1 MSVIVSTTVQKIFE
15 EAVSDAKKR
24 RHEFVTPEHLLWR
37 ILFYPKVLELF
48 TLCGS
53 DLGYIHDSLNEYL
66 GTRIPSTGQ
75 NTDEEPIQ
83 TMGLQNVFERAI
95 LNCNAAEKKVLGL
108 NDIIVSLIDEEKN
121 HCSFFMKQSG
131 INRLRLL
138 QLVGKPDFYDNGE
151 TDSLYT
157 RADEENGL
165 PKLSPNE
172 AFIKDL
178 DAAVNAVL
186 NEGVKPERLEGSSRQ
201 KRFLERFTVNLT
213 ALAREGKLNPVIG
226 RNGEIERTI
235 QILCRKQK
243 NNPIHVGGAGVG
255 KTAVTEGLAQRIA
268 ENKVPSFLKEAEIYT
283 LNVSDLTAGAKFR
296 GDFEHRFK
304 KICAEL
310 YEEKSAILFIDEIH
324 TVMDANAGGG
334 LEISDL
340 LKPVLTGGR
349 IRCIGATTYEEYN
362 KYFAKDKALVRRFQ
376 KIDIE
381 EPSEEETLTILQ
393 GLRETYEQ
401 FHKVRYS
408 DEVLKAAV
416 RLSNLYIRERLLP
429 DKAIDLIDEAGAL
442 LKIRADKERAA
453 HVADGNGAG
462 SEREDFPEVQVEDID
477 QITAKTAKIP
487 EQKISES
494 ENEKLK
500 RLEESLSKNIF
511 GQDDAVKNLTKA
523 VKRSRAGFRAKE
535 KPAACFLFVGPT
547 GVGKTAL
554 AKTVA
559 DELGIPLI
567 RFDMSEYQEKHTV
580 SRLIGSP
587 PGYVGFEEGGLL
599 TDAVRKQPNAVLLLD
614 EIEKAHS
621 DIYNLLL
628 QIMDYAV
635 LTDNQGRKANFNN
648 IILIMTSNAG
658 TANIGKPVIGFA
670 GEKVSEAAVDEAV
683 EKTFSAEFRNRL
695 DSTIKFKPLSM
706 QVMHKI
712 VTKETEK
719 IRDMLTEK
727 GLRMELSD
735 DVIPFF
741 AEKSYSAEYGAR
753 NAARLIEDEF
763 ITPLTDLILFGDA
776 DAAEGKTVLFGI
788 ADKTKQP
795 YVLVRIQDA

>member
-15 EAVSDAKKR
+15 EAVLDAKKR

-151 TDSLYT
+151 TDNLYT

-186 NEGVKPERLEGSSRQ
+186 NEGVKPERVEGSGRQ

-453 HVADGNGAG
+453 HAADGNGAD

-477 QITAKTAKIP
+477 KITAKTAKIP

-776 DAAEGKTVLFGI
+776 AEGKTVLFGI

-795 YVLVRIQDA
+795 YVSVRIQDA

>member
-453 HVADGNGAG
+453 HAADGNGAG
-462 SEREDFPEVQVEDID
+462 SEREAFPEVQVEDID
-477 QITAKTAKIP
+477 KITAKTAKIP

-511 GQDDAVKNLTKA
+511 GQNDAVKNLTKA

-776 DAAEGKTVLFGI
+776 AEGKTVLFSI

-795 YVLVRIQDA
+795 YVSVRIQDA

>member
-83 TMGLQNVFERAI
+83 TIGLQNVFERAI

-186 NEGVKPERLEGSSRQ
+186 NEGVKPERVEGSGRQ

-442 LKIRADKERAA
+442 LKIRADKDRAA
-453 HVADGNGAG
+453 HAADGNGAG
-462 SEREDFPEVQVEDID
+462 SEREAFPEVQVEDID
-477 QITAKTAKIP
+477 KITAKTAKIP

-727 GLRMELSD
+727 GLRMELSE

-776 DAAEGKTVLFGI
+776 AEGKTVLFSI

-795 YVLVRIQDA
+795 YVSVRIQDA

>member
-15 EAVSDAKKR
+15 EAVLDAKKR

-186 NEGVKPERLEGSSRQ
+186 NEGVKPERVEGSGRQ

-213 ALAREGKLNPVIG
+213 ALARDGKLNPVIG

-442 LKIRADKERAA
+442 LKIRADKERAVHA
-453 HVADGNGAG
+453 VDGNGAG

-477 QITAKTAKIP
+477 KITAKTAKIP

-567 RFDMSEYQEKHTV
+567 RFDMSEYQEKHTI

-776 DAAEGKTVLFGI
+776 AEGKTVLFSI

-795 YVLVRIQDA
+795 YVSVRIQDA

>member
-83 TMGLQNVFERAI
+83 TIGLQNVFERAI

-186 NEGVKPERLEGSSRQ
+186 NEGVKPERVEGSGRQ

-213 ALAREGKLNPVIG
+213 TLAREGKLNPVIG

-453 HVADGNGAG
+453 HAADGNGAD

-477 QITAKTAKIP
+477 KITAKTAKIP

-776 DAAEGKTVLFGI
+776 AEGKTVLFSI

-795 YVLVRIQDA
+795 YVSVRIQDA

>member
-83 TMGLQNVFERAI
+83 TIGLQNVFERAI

-186 NEGVKPERLEGSSRQ
+186 NEGVKPERVEGSGRQ

-442 LKIRADKERAA
+442 LKIRADKDRAA
-453 HVADGNGAG
+453 HAADGNGAG
-462 SEREDFPEVQVEDID
+462 SEREAFPEVQVEDID
-477 QITAKTAKIP
+477 KITAKTAKIP

-695 DSTIKFKPLSM
+695 DSTIKFKPLSV

-776 DAAEGKTVLFGI
+776 AEGKTVLFSI

-795 YVLVRIQDA
+795 YVSVRIQDA

>member
-83 TMGLQNVFERAI
+83 TIGLQNVFERAI

-186 NEGVKPERLEGSSRQ
+186 NEGVKPERVEGSGRQ

-296 GDFEHRFK
+296 GDFDHRFK

-453 HVADGNGAG
+453 HAADGNDAD

-477 QITAKTAKIP
+477 KITAKTAKIP

-554 AKTVA
+554 SKTVA

-670 GEKVSEAAVDEAV
+670 GEKVSESAVDEAV

-776 DAAEGKTVLFGI
+776 AEGKTVLFSI

-795 YVLVRIQDA
+795 YVSVRIQDA

>member
-138 QLVGKPDFYDNGE
+138 QLVSKPDFYDNGE

-186 NEGVKPERLEGSSRQ
+186 NEGVKPERVEGSGRQ

-453 HVADGNGAG
+453 HAADGNGAD

-477 QITAKTAKIP
+477 KITAKTAKIP

-763 ITPLTDLILFGDA
+763 ITPLTDIILFG
-776 DAAEGKTVLFGI
+776 DAAEGKTVLFSI

-795 YVLVRIQDA
+795 YVSVRIQDA

>member
-138 QLVGKPDFYDNGE
+138 QLVSKPDFYDNGE

-186 NEGVKPERLEGSSRQ
+186 NEGVKPERVEGSGHQ

-442 LKIRADKERAA
+442 LKIRADKDRAA
-453 HVADGNGAG
+453 HAADGNGAG
-462 SEREDFPEVQVEDID
+462 SEREAFPEVQVEDID
-477 QITAKTAKIP
+477 KITAKTAKIP

-776 DAAEGKTVLFGI
+776 AEGKTVLFSI

-795 YVLVRIQDA
+795 YVSVRIQDA

>member
-401 FHKVRYS
+401 FHQVRYS

-453 HVADGNGAG
+453 HAADGNGAG
-462 SEREDFPEVQVEDID
+462 SEREDFPEVQVGDID

-776 DAAEGKTVLFGI
+776 AEGKTVFFAI

-795 YVLVRIQDA
+795 YVSVRIQDA

>member
-15 EAVSDAKKR
+15 EAVLDAKKR

-37 ILFYPKVLELF
+37 ILFYPKVPELF

-53 DLGYIHDSLNEYL
+53 DLGYMHDSLNEYL
-66 GTRIPSTGQ
+66 KTRIPFIDH
-75 NTDEEPIQ
+75 NTDEDPIQ
-83 TMGLQNVFERAI
+83 TLGLQNVFERAI
-95 LNCNAAEKKVLGL
+95 FNCNAAEKKVLGL

-138 QLVGKPDFYDNGE
+138 QLVSRPDFYDNGE
-151 TDSLYT
+151 ASTGFL
-157 RADEENGL
+157 
-165 PKLSPNE
+165 
-172 AFIKDL
+172 
-178 DAAVNAVL
+178 
-186 NEGVKPERLEGSSRQ
+186 RLEEADPSVVRLSDVFTDGADVADAPANGGKKDGGNAAGRQ

-442 LKIRADKERAA
+442 LKIRADKDRAA
-453 HVADGNGAG
+453 HAADGNGAG
-462 SEREDFPEVQVEDID
+462 SEREDFPDVQVEDID
-477 QITAKTAKIP
+477 KITAKTAKIP

-494 ENEKLK
+494 ENKKLK

-776 DAAEGKTVLFGI
+776 AEGKTVLFGI

-795 YVLVRIQDA
+795 YVSVRIQDA

>member
-138 QLVGKPDFYDNGE
+138 QLVSKPDFYDNGE

-186 NEGVKPERLEGSSRQ
+186 NEGVKPERVEGSGRQ

-442 LKIRADKERAA
+442 LKIRADKDRAA
-453 HVADGNGAG
+453 HAADGNGAG
-462 SEREDFPEVQVEDID
+462 SEREAFPEVQVEDID
-477 QITAKTAKIP
+477 KITAKTAKIP

-776 DAAEGKTVLFGI
+776 AEGKTVLFSI

-795 YVLVRIQDA
+795 YVSVRIQDA

>member
-83 TMGLQNVFERAI
+83 TIGLQNVFERAI

-186 NEGVKPERLEGSSRQ
+186 NEGVKPERVEGSGRQ

-442 LKIRADKERAA
+442 LKIRADKDRAA

-670 GEKVSEAAVDEAV
+670 GEKVSESAVDEAV

-776 DAAEGKTVLFGI
+776 AEGKTVLFGI

>member
-83 TMGLQNVFERAI
+83 TIGLQNVFERAI

-186 NEGVKPERLEGSSRQ
+186 NEGVKPERVEGSGRQ

-442 LKIRADKERAA
+442 LKIRADKDRAA
-453 HVADGNGAG
+453 HAADGNGAG
-462 SEREDFPEVQVEDID
+462 SEREAFPEVQVEDID
-477 QITAKTAKIP
+477 KITAKTAKIP

-727 GLRMELSD
+727 GLHMELSD

-776 DAAEGKTVLFGI
+776 AEGKTVLFSI

-795 YVLVRIQDA
+795 YVSVRIQDA

>member
-15 EAVSDAKKR
+15 EAVLDAKKR

-83 TMGLQNVFERAI
+83 TIGLQNVFERAI

-186 NEGVKPERLEGSSRQ
+186 NEGVKPERVEGSGRQ

-213 ALAREGKLNPVIG
+213 ALARDGKLNPVIG

-453 HVADGNGAG
+453 HAADGNGAG
-462 SEREDFPEVQVEDID
+462 SEQEDFPEVQVEDID
-477 QITAKTAKIP
+477 KITAKTAKIP

-776 DAAEGKTVLFGI
+776 AEGKTVLFGI

-795 YVLVRIQDA
+795 YVSVRIQDA

>member
-95 LNCNAAEKKVLGL
+95 LNCNAAEKKKVLGL

-138 QLVGKPDFYDNGE
+138 QLVSKPDFYDNGE

-186 NEGVKPERLEGSSRQ
+186 NEGVKPERVEGSGRQ

-453 HVADGNGAG
+453 HAADGNGAD

-477 QITAKTAKIP
+477 KITAKTAKIP

-763 ITPLTDLILFGDA
+763 ITPLTDIILFG
-776 DAAEGKTVLFGI
+776 DAAEGKTVLFSI

-795 YVLVRIQDA
+795 YVSVRIQDA

>member
-53 DLGYIHDSLNEYL
+53 ELGYIHDSLNEYL

-226 RNGEIERTI
+226 RNSEIERTI

-255 KTAVTEGLAQRIA
+255 KTAITEGLAQRIA

-453 HVADGNGAG
+453 HAADGNGAG
-462 SEREDFPEVQVEDID
+462 SEREDFPDVQVEDID
-477 QITAKTAKIP
+477 KITAKTAKIP

-547 GVGKTAL
+547 GDGKTAL

-776 DAAEGKTVLFGI
+776 AEGKTVLFGI

>member
-83 TMGLQNVFERAI
+83 TIGLQNVFERAI

-186 NEGVKPERLEGSSRQ
+186 NEGVKPERVEGSGRQ

-442 LKIRADKERAA
+442 LKIRADKDRAA
-453 HVADGNGAG
+453 HAADGNGAG
-462 SEREDFPEVQVEDID
+462 SEREAFPEVQVEDID
-477 QITAKTAKIP
+477 KITAKTAKIP

-776 DAAEGKTVLFGI
+776 AEGKTVLFSI

-795 YVLVRIQDA
+795 YVSVRIQDA

>member
-83 TMGLQNVFERAI
+83 TIGLQNVFERAI

-186 NEGVKPERLEGSSRQ
+186 NEGVKPERVEGSGRQ

-453 HVADGNGAG
+453 HAADGNGAD

-477 QITAKTAKIP
+477 KITAKTAKIP

-670 GEKVSEAAVDEAV
+670 GEKVSESAVDEAV

-776 DAAEGKTVLFGI
+776 AEGKTVLFGI

-795 YVLVRIQDA
+795 YVSVRIQDT

>member
-83 TMGLQNVFERAI
+83 TIGLQNVFERAI

-186 NEGVKPERLEGSSRQ
+186 NEGVKPERVEGSGRQ

-213 ALAREGKLNPVIG
+213 VLAREGKLNPVIG

-453 HVADGNGAG
+453 HAADGNGAD

-477 QITAKTAKIP
+477 KITAKTAKIP

-776 DAAEGKTVLFGI
+776 TEGKTVLFGI

-795 YVLVRIQDA
+795 YVSVRIQDA

>member
-15 EAVSDAKKR
+15 EAVLDAKKR

-186 NEGVKPERLEGSSRQ
+186 NEGVKPERVEGSGRQ

-213 ALAREGKLNPVIG
+213 ALARDGKLNPVIG

-453 HVADGNGAG
+453 HAADGNGAG
-462 SEREDFPEVQVEDID
+462 SEREDFPDVQVEDID
-477 QITAKTAKIP
+477 KITAKTAKIP

-635 LTDNQGRKANFNN
+635 LTDNQGRKATFNN

-776 DAAEGKTVLFGI
+776 AEGKTVLFSI

-795 YVLVRIQDA
+795 YVSVRIQDA

>member
-15 EAVSDAKKR
+15 EAVLDAKKR

-186 NEGVKPERLEGSSRQ
+186 NEGVKPERVEGSGRQ

-213 ALAREGKLNPVIG
+213 ALARDGKLNPVIG

-255 KTAVTEGLAQRIA
+255 KTAITEGLAQRIA

-453 HVADGNGAG
+453 HAADGNGAD

-477 QITAKTAKIP
+477 KITAKTAKIP

-776 DAAEGKTVLFGI
+776 AEGKTVLFSI

-795 YVLVRIQDA
+795 YVSVRIQDA

>member
-15 EAVSDAKKR
+15 EAVLDAKKR

-157 RADEENGL
+157 RADEENGM
-165 PKLSPNE
+165 PKLSSNE

-186 NEGVKPERLEGSSRQ
+186 NEGVKPERVEGSSRQ

-213 ALAREGKLNPVIG
+213 ALARDGKLNPVIG

-442 LKIRADKERAA
+442 LKIMADKERAA
-453 HVADGNGAG
+453 HAADGNGAG

-554 AKTVA
+554 SKTVA

-776 DAAEGKTVLFGI
+776 AEGKTVFFAI

-795 YVLVRIQDA
+795 YVSVRIQDA

>member
-226 RNGEIERTI
+226 RNSEIERTI

-453 HVADGNGAG
+453 HVADGNGAD

-477 QITAKTAKIP
+477 KITAKTAKIP

-670 GEKVSEAAVDEAV
+670 GEKVSESAVDEAV

-776 DAAEGKTVLFGI
+776 AEGKTVLFSI

-795 YVLVRIQDA
+795 YVSVRIQDA

>member
-83 TMGLQNVFERAI
+83 TIGLQNVFERAI

-186 NEGVKPERLEGSSRQ
+186 NEGVKPERVEGSGRQ

-442 LKIRADKERAA
+442 LKIRADKDRAA
-453 HVADGNGAG
+453 HAADGNGAG

-477 QITAKTAKIP
+477 KITAKTAKIP

-776 DAAEGKTVLFGI
+776 AEGKAVLFSI

-795 YVLVRIQDA
+795 YVSVRIQDA

>member
-453 HVADGNGAG
+453 HAADGNGAG
-462 SEREDFPEVQVEDID
+462 SEQEDFPEVQVEDID
-477 QITAKTAKIP
+477 KITAKTAKIP

-727 GLRMELSD
+727 GLHMELSD

-776 DAAEGKTVLFGI
+776 AEGKTVLFGI

-795 YVLVRIQDA
+795 YVSVSIQDA

>member
-138 QLVGKPDFYDNGE
+138 QLVSKPDFYDNGE

-186 NEGVKPERLEGSSRQ
+186 NEGVKPERVEGSGRQ

-442 LKIRADKERAA
+442 LKIRADKDRAA
-453 HVADGNGAG
+453 HAADGNGAG
-462 SEREDFPEVQVEDID
+462 SEREAFPEVQVEDID
-477 QITAKTAKIP
+477 KITAKTAKIP

-559 DELGIPLI
+559 DALGIPLI

-776 DAAEGKTVLFGI
+776 AEGKTVLFSI

-795 YVLVRIQDA
+795 YVSVRIQDA

>member
-15 EAVSDAKKR
+15 EAVLDAKKR

-186 NEGVKPERLEGSSRQ
+186 NEGVKPERVEGSGRQ

-213 ALAREGKLNPVIG
+213 ALARDGKLNPVIG

-453 HVADGNGAG
+453 HAADGNGAD

-477 QITAKTAKIP
+477 KITAKTAKIP

-776 DAAEGKTVLFGI
+776 AEGKTVLFGI

-795 YVLVRIQDA
+795 YVSVRIQDA

>member
-83 TMGLQNVFERAI
+83 TIGLQNVFERAI

-186 NEGVKPERLEGSSRQ
+186 NEGVKPERVEGSGRQ

-453 HVADGNGAG
+453 HAADGNVAG

-477 QITAKTAKIP
+477 KITAKTAKIP

-567 RFDMSEYQEKHTV
+567 RFDMSEYQEKHTI

-670 GEKVSEAAVDEAV
+670 GKKVSESAVDEAV

-776 DAAEGKTVLFGI
+776 AEGKAVLFSI

-795 YVLVRIQDA
+795 YVSVRIQDA

>member
-95 LNCNAAEKKVLGL
+95 LNCNAAEKKGLGL

-213 ALAREGKLNPVIG
+213 ALARDGKLNPVIG

-429 DKAIDLIDEAGAL
+429 DKAIDLMDEAGAL

-453 HVADGNGAG
+453 HAADGNGAD

-719 IRDMLTEK
+719 IRDMLAEK

-776 DAAEGKTVLFGI
+776 AEGKAVLFSI

-795 YVLVRIQDA
+795 YVSVRIQDA